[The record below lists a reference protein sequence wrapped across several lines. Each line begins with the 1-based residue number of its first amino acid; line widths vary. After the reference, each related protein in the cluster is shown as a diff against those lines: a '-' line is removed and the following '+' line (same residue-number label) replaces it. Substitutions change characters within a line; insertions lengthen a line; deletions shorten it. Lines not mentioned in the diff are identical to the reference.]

1 MEKALKL
8 TNRFLPNILGKE
20 SLVFETGIIRMVE
33 CMFDEDKGVYTI
45 GTIAE
50 LIGEH
55 PETLRV
61 WERNDL
67 LRPDREG
74 YQRKYSNN
82 DVKRLQFIKYLMNE
96 KGLNIAGVKH
106 LTSMYS
112 CWYKRNC
119 KGGAARN
126 SLTPVNESKPC
137 WKIDGTYC
145 LVASDKAEMCN
156 SCDMLKNCTGC
167 TGCK

>member
-1 MEKALKL
+1 
-8 TNRFLPNILGKE
+8 
-20 SLVFETGIIRMVE
+20 
-33 CMFDEDKGVYTI
+33 MFDEDQGLYTI
-45 GTIAE
+45 GTVAE
-50 LIGEH
+50 LLEEH

-67 LRPDREG
+67 IRPDRKG

-82 DVKRLQFIKYLMNE
+82 DLLRLKFVKYLMHE
-96 KGLNIAGVKH
+96 KGLNVAGVKH

-119 KGGAARN
+119 KGGAHQN
-126 SLTPVNESKPC
+126 SPVSVNESKAC
-137 WKIDGTYC
+137 WKIEGTYC

-156 SCDMLKNCTGC
+156 SCDMLKNCPGC
-167 TGCK
+167 TGCKK

>member
-1 MEKALKL
+1 MLDEEK
-8 TNRFLPNILGKE
+8 
-20 SLVFETGIIRMVE
+20 SL
-33 CMFDEDKGVYTI
+33 YTI
-45 GTIAE
+45 GTVAE

-67 LRPDREG
+67 IRPNRESF
-74 YQRKYSNN
+74 QRKYSNN
-82 DVKRLQFIKYLMNE
+82 DLIRLRFIKFLMHE

-119 KGGAARN
+119 KGGAIRN
-126 SLTPVNESKPC
+126 SSVAVNESKPC
-137 WKIDGTYC
+137 WKVAGTFC
-145 LVASDKAEMCN
+145 LVASDKSELCS
-156 SCDMLKNCTGC
+156 SCEMLKNCSGC
-167 TGCK
+167 TDCQS

>member
-1 MEKALKL
+1 
-8 TNRFLPNILGKE
+8 
-20 SLVFETGIIRMVE
+20 MVKF
-33 CMFDEDKGVYTI
+33 MFDEDKSLYTI
-45 GTIAE
+45 GTVAE

-61 WERNDL
+61 WERNNL

-82 DVKRLQFIKYLMNE
+82 DLKRLKFIKYLMHE
-96 KGLNIAGVKH
+96 KGLNIAGVRQ

-119 KGGAARN
+119 KGGAMRN
-126 SLTPVNESKPC
+126 SPTPVNESKPC
-137 WKIDGTYC
+137 WKLEGTYC
-145 LVASDKAEMCN
+145 LMASDKAEMCN
-156 SCDMLKNCTGC
+156 SCDMFKNCVGC
-167 TGCK
+167 TKCK